1 MLERL
6 AKDSEPLKGS
16 IIQSDAVQEVEGAL
30 ESKRTFTNSQLRAL
44 CKKAV
49 AAAREIKQS
58 AAEREQ
64 SLEYAAAFNM
74 FSFFV
79 LLCEDLSVDLA
90 RECQKWHNIVCSDPD
105 GLDAADFSFGTE
117 DVNSLLRDSLTI
129 REVKFTIRLAANA
142 VPQKGVFHR
151 LEVHRRSLGIYS
163 IGE

>member
-1 MLERL
+1 MQDLMLERL
-6 AKDSEPLKGS
+6 DKDSEPLKGS

-64 SLEYAAAFNM
+64 SLEYAANFNR

-90 RECQKWHNIVCSDPD
+90 RECQKWTRIIC
-105 GLDAADFSFGTE
+105 AECRKRF
-117 DVNSLLRDSLTI
+117 
-129 REVKFTIRLAANA
+129 
-142 VPQKGVFHR
+142 
-151 LEVHRRSLGIYS
+151 
-163 IGE
+163 